1 MTRLEQAFTEDLQE
15 KLARAEQEC
24 GVRQRRLA
32 ARVESVGGVACARE
46 LLGRRQIS
54 EGFAGLQQ
62 AGRLELSLE
71 ALVTAGKYGQ
81 LFTDEEVNCC
91 FAALCDAGFYVWN
104 HTP

>member
-1 MTRLEQAFTEDLQE
+1 MPGRSRNAACGRGALRPGL
-15 KLARAEQEC
+15 RASAELPAPGNC
-24 GVRQRRLA
+24 WA
-32 ARVESVGGVACARE
+32 A
-46 LLGRRQIS
+46 GRYRK
-54 EGFAGLQQ
+54 ALPGLQQ